1 MTGKSSDPVRSG
13 TRRLMTAQTAAFA
26 ASGVAVGLA
35 PSSLEGGAH
44 GGTGAMLAAIGM
56 AAGLGAFAGG
66 RLIDQGDPRR
76 RLAAAH
82 ALYAL
87 AGLAAGAAAAARSP
101 GWLLAAAA
109 LAGAGQGAAL
119 LGRVVIAA
127 MHTAGRRGRELGRML
142 TLGALGAA
150 AGPLVASF
158 AEDLAGALGLD
169 ARALPWL
176 ALPVLGIVGV
186 AASLCVDRSALAP
199 SEPASLPAARPGRS
213 ATGVPLA
220 VLALAASQVAMVAT
234 MALAPL
240 AVLRHA
246 DSDAAMA
253 LAIAAHQLGMYGLGV
268 PIGRLLDRLGDRQ
281 GLGLG
286 ALATAAGATMAVAP
300 LPPAGAVAGL
310 VVVGAG
316 WSAVY
321 LAATAVIGAAGAR
334 ARAGKM
340 GSADLLAAA
349 AGAAAA
355 LGSQMAA
362 AGAGEA
368 AVGLAV
374 AAPLA
379 ALVWAAL
386 AAPRLRGGPERAL

>member
-1 MTGKSSDPVRSG
+1 
-13 TRRLMTAQTAAFA
+13 MTAQTAAFA

-35 PSSLEGGAH
+35 PSGLGGGAH
-44 GGTGAMLAAIGM
+44 AGAGAMLAAIGM

-66 RLIDQGDPRR
+66 RLIDRGDPRR

-87 AGLAAGAAAAARSP
+87 AGLAAAAAAAARSP

-127 MHTAGRRGRELGRML
+127 MHTACRRGRELGRML

-150 AGPLVASF
+150 AGPVVAAS
-158 AEDLAGALGLD
+158 AQDMAGALGLD

-176 ALPVLGIVGV
+176 ALPALGAVGV
-186 AASLCVDRSALAP
+186 MASLRVDRAGLAP
-199 SEPASLPAARPGRS
+199 AVPRSEPAAEPGPA

-220 VLALAASQVAMVAT
+220 VLALAAAQVAMVAT

-240 AVLRHA
+240 AVLRHT

-253 LAIAAHQLGMYGLGV
+253 LAIAAHQLGMYGLGA
-268 PIGRLLDRLGDRQ
+268 PIGRLLDRLGSRR
-281 GLGLG
+281 GLALG
-286 ALATAAGATMAVAP
+286 ALLTAVGAAMAVAP
-300 LPPAGAVAGL
+300 LPPAGTVAGL

-321 LAATAVIGAAGAR
+321 LAATAVIGGAGAR
-334 ARAGKM
+334 ARAGAM
-340 GSADLLAAA
+340 GGADLLAAA

-355 LGSQMAA
+355 LGSQIAA
-362 AGAGEA
+362 AGAGEV
-368 AVGLAV
+368 AVGLV
-374 AAPLA
+374 VVTPLA
-379 ALVWAAL
+379 ALAWAAL